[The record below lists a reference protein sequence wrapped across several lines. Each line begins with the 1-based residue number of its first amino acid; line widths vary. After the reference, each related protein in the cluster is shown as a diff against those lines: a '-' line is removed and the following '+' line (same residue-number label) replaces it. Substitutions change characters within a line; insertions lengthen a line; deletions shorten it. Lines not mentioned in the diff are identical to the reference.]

1 MAIATFAEAWVRA
14 HSRKISFK
22 TDIDGEYTAHE
33 QRNALWTNPRRS
45 WTLTFEKTPET
56 VKAVQ
61 EFFIAR
67 KGRWQSFNWVYAS
80 IDKYGRKTGGDDQ
93 TYLVR
98 FDTDDLEEQIE
109 IGHSTFNVPIVLV
122 VTSE

>member
-1 MAIATFAEAWVRA
+1 MAVETFTIPWVRA
-14 HSRKISFK
+14 HKRKISFK

-45 WTLTFEKTPET
+45 WTLSFEKSPDDM
-56 VKAVQ
+56 AAIQ
-61 EFFIAR
+61 AFFIAR
-67 KGRWQSFNWVYAS
+67 RGKWSSFNWVYSAT
-80 IDKYGRKTGGDDQ
+80 DKYGRPTGGDGV

-98 FDTDDLEEQIE
+98 FDTDDLEEAIQS
-109 IGHSTFNVPIVLV
+109 GYSTFDIPIVEV